1 MLDFSINNIDS
12 ATSFFYIDDDARDH
26 EITKEQ
32 AIIKIAQGKYT
43 VKLNGLESIY
53 SNYKTVHAFFSPANS
68 VSFPEHMDFEDL
80 KILCVSGNKG
90 FEVGGVRYNLLPGES
105 CSVPKGINHRAINE
119 LDSIILSI
127 EVDK

>member
-90 FEVGGVRYNLLPGES
+90 FEVLPGES